1 MEHVWWGKRLRRFII
16 KWLYWLFRKS
26 LFGHQTCS
34 IYYLFNLCLGIVSY
48 NKYWGLFSH
57 CTAWSFS
64 NSNKNFHSC
73 MISICQ
79 SNSSQT
85 KKNNLE
91 NYIAPLPWLIIM
103 DLPNCF
109 GVFFVGI
116 LLNYAYNMVYWRTF
130 YLQASVHPHEISSH
144 TSIISAKN
152 TNVFIVNLLRF

>member
-1 MEHVWWGKRLRRFII
+1 MIWPKRDFLNNQYNHLIMN
-16 KWLYWLFRKS
+16 LLNLFP
-26 LFGHQTCS
+26 HQTCS

-48 NKYWGLFSH
+48 NKYWGLFSQ

-109 GVFFVGI
+109 SVFFCRNTVELCIQYGGLKNI
-116 LLNYAYNMVYWRTF
+116 LF
-130 YLQASVHPHEISSH
+130 ASLCASPWNIQPY
-144 TSIISAKN
+144 
-152 TNVFIVNLLRF
+152 